1 MKSLHGERNRQ
12 EENERAIERH
22 SNEGTFKSGSLT
34 CARQARLTDKG
45 ERWWEGCWAS
55 CEFWAGDKP
64 TWLGTNT
71 TEKKCTGGNSK
82 KKVVIRL
89 TWRLEQRLVGTVRS
103 GDQVRFGLMLNWRA
117 HKSHSP
123 SPLQWHASRISYMCA
138 DRRLERV
145 CRKESITACQS
156 LAGQGLGASVLVQFG
171 VRAII
176 FPFTFSTIRLQ
187 NDVINRLEH
196 QNDAWLANWARS

>member
-1 MKSLHGERNRQ
+1 MKSLHEERNRQ

-123 SPLQWHASRISYMCA
+123 SPLQLHASRMLNLLHV
-138 DRRLERV
+138 RRQAIGACVPKGINYRV
-145 CRKESITACQS
+145 PVTCWPGTWSI
-156 LAGQGLGASVLVQFG
+156 
-171 VRAII
+171 R
-176 FPFTFSTIRLQ
+176 
-187 NDVINRLEH
+187 
-196 QNDAWLANWARS
+196 ARSVRCAGNYISIYLFYNSASEWRN